1 MTDENVLAP
10 ETTTHAVPGE
20 SPVVVTG
27 IGVVTPIGIG
37 VDAFWDGLM
46 SGRSGAGP
54 ITQFDASSL
63 PVRIA
68 CEVRDFEATDYMDAR
83 EVGRTDRFTHMAV
96 AATSLAWDELG
107 WDEVPASSD
116 RVGVIVGSGIGG
128 LSTIEQSH
136 SVLEKS
142 GPRRVSPFMVPK
154 LMPNAAAGAIAMK
167 YHLHGPNFAPS
178 SACAT
183 GAHAI
188 GEAYRY
194 LRSGLADVMV
204 AGGTEAALTPLSV
217 SAFARMG
224 ALSRRN
230 DEPER
235 ASRPFD
241 KGRDGFVFGE
251 GAGVLVMERRD
262 HAEARGARILCEV
275 AGYGASADGFHVTQP
290 DPEGA
295 GAALAMRRAL
305 EDAGASAAEVDYIN
319 AHGTGT
325 PYNDR
330 VETIAVKAALGVEAK
345 RIPVS
350 STKSQTGHLL
360 GAAGAVEAA
369 VCALAIGS
377 GSIPGTINLDDVDDE
392 CDLDYVS
399 EGPRKI
405 DVELA
410 LSNSFGFGGQN
421 ACLAFR
427 KV

>member
-1 MTDENVLAP
+1 MTEGTILAP
-10 ETTTHAVPGE
+10 EGSAHEVTGE

-27 IGVVTPIGIG
+27 LGVVTPIGTG
-37 VDAFWDGLM
+37 TDAFWDGLM
-46 SGRSGAGP
+46 SSRSGAGP
-54 ITQFDASSL
+54 ITQFDASSM

-68 CEVRDFEATDYMDAR
+68 CEVDNFDATSYMDPR
-83 EVGRTDRFTHMAV
+83 EVGRTDRFTQLAV
-96 AATSLAWDELG
+96 AAASLAWEELG
-107 WDEVPASSD
+107 WEEPPAPSD

-128 LSTIEQSH
+128 LSTIEQSTLI
-136 SVLEKS
+136 LEKG

-194 LRSGLADVMV
+194 LRSGLVDVMV

-217 SAFARMG
+217 AAFARMG
-224 ALSRRN
+224 ALSKRN

-251 GAGVLVMERRD
+251 GAGVLILERRD
-262 HAEARGARILCEV
+262 HAEARGADILCEV
-275 AGYGASADGFHVTQP
+275 AGYGASADGYHVTQP

-305 EDAGASAAEVDYIN
+305 EDAGATPGDIDYIN

-345 RIPVS
+345 GVPVS

-369 VCALAIGS
+369 ACVLAITRGA
-377 GSIPGTINLDDVDDE
+377 IPGTINLEDDDDE

-399 EGPRKI
+399 EGPRKL
-405 DVELA
+405 DVGFA

>member
-1 MTDENVLAP
+1 M
-10 ETTTHAVPGE
+10 
-20 SPVVVTG
+20 SVVVTG
-27 IGVVTPIGIG
+27 IGVVTPIGTG
-37 VDAFWDGLM
+37 TEVFWDGLM

-54 ITQFDASSL
+54 LTLFDASNL
-63 PVRIA
+63 PVQIA
-68 CEVRDFEATDYMDAR
+68 CEVDDFDPTDHMDPR
-83 EVGRTDRFTHMAV
+83 EIGRTDRFTQMAV
-96 AATSLAWDELG
+96 AAASLAWNDLG
-107 WDEVPASSD
+107 WDEPPASSD

-128 LSTIEQSH
+128 LSTIEESH
-136 SVLEKS
+136 SILEKS

-167 YHLHGPNFAPS
+167 FGLHGPNFAPS

-188 GEAYRY
+188 GEAFRY
-194 LRSGLADVMV
+194 LREGRVDVMI

-217 SAFARMG
+217 AAFARMG

-251 GAGVLVMERRD
+251 GAGVLVLERRD
-262 HAEARGARILCEV
+262 GAEARGARILCEV
-275 AGYGASADGFHVTQP
+275 AGYGASADAYHVTQP
-290 DPEGA
+290 DPQGA
-295 GAALAMRRAL
+295 GAALAMRLAL
-305 EDAGASAAEVDYIN
+305 EDAGVTPEDVDYVN

-330 VETIAVKAALGVEAK
+330 VETLAIKAALGVEAK
-345 RIPVS
+345 RVPVS

-369 VCALAIGS
+369 VCALTITRGA
-377 GSIPGTINLDDVDDE
+377 IPGTVNLDDVDDE

-399 EGPRKI
+399 EGPRQQEV
-405 DVELA
+405 DLA